1 MIRNASANGDHRRE
15 QRVEDARQHLLA
27 ESTDR
32 QAGPGDAELHRR
44 DEARRVGDDPQ
55 HGAGPAVAFLRE
67 LLDPRPARGDE
78 RVLGR
83 DEVAVQQDQRRDGE
97 EFEEKDHVCAPS
109 GGRLGM
115 TSSSNRIYAEV

>member
-1 MIRNASANGDHRRE
+1 MIRNASTKAITRRQ

-27 ESTDR
+27 ERTDR
-32 QAGPGDAELHRR
+32 QAGAGHAELHRR

-55 HGAGPAVAFLRE
+55 HGPRAAVALLRQ
-67 LLDPRPARGDE
+67 LLDPRAPRRDE

-83 DEVAVQQDQRRDGE
+83 HEIAVQQNQRRHGE
-97 EFEEKDHVCAPS
+97 EFEEKAHVCAPS

-115 TSSSNRIYAEV
+115 TSSSNRIYAAV